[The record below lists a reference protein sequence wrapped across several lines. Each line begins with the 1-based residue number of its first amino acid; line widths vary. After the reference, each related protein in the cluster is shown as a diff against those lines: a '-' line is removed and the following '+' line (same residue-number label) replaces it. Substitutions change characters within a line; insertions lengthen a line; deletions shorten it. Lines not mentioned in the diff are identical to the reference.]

1 MDWWTVGIFMYELL
15 IGVSP
20 FYHRN
25 KKKMLN
31 AILKDKLVFPDRT
44 KYKINYSDNCMK
56 VIYYLLKKD
65 PNLRLGSK
73 NDSQE
78 ILNDPFFKDVDINA
92 ILKKQVVPPFKPHVI
107 EDYTHPDF
115 CKYINVDVERV
126 RLEDTF
132 VHMSDKDYLKDH
144 SYLFKDFDQPI
155 INTNKENKYN
165 PG

>member
-92 ILKKQVVPPFKPHVI
+92 ILKK
-107 EDYTHPDF
+107 
-115 CKYINVDVERV
+115 
-126 RLEDTF
+126 
-132 VHMSDKDYLKDH
+132 
-144 SYLFKDFDQPI
+144 
-155 INTNKENKYN
+155 
-165 PG
+165 